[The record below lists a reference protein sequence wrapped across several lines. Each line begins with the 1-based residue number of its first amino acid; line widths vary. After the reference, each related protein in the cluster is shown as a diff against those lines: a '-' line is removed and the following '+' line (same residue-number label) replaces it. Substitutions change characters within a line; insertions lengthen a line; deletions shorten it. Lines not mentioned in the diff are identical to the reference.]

1 MALHKNVVLD
11 VPMYLKNPFRTI
23 SLKKNPVMQLEANL
37 ESELLV

>member
-23 SLKKNPVMQLEANL
+23 SLKKKSSDAAEANL